1 MSFKAQQAR
10 PRILVTSLFGHQNRG
25 DWELTLALFDV
36 LREAFPACAIHGLC
50 RDPEAESGYFPG
62 VSFGALLGVST
73 RAAGLRRLLESSISF
88 ACGFVATAFGIL
100 TGLLP
105 NALARSYREADLIVA
120 SPGGFLVD
128 HNIGILRH
136 IAHLDAAASVQLLP
150 DMAFYRAGTDQE
162 GAERLLRDIGLADMR
177 SLRSMSQTAKFL
189 FMEARRLVG
198 PAISTASLNSAA
210 CWRHRRIR
218 LAAGGDRGRHRR

>member
-1 MSFKAQQAR
+1 MGRSRHDPVVDDGERPRRKVSFKAQQAR

-100 TGLLP
+100 TGVLP

-120 SPGGFLVD
+120 SPAIPPRAWPARHPPV
-128 HNIGILRH
+128 IGPEALFCAVHSRNSRSVPSCP
-136 IAHLDAAASVQLLP
+136 ADATGV
-150 DMAFYRAGTDQE
+150 YGTFF
-162 GAERLLRDIGLADMR
+162 
-177 SLRSMSQTAKFL
+177 T
-189 FMEARRLVG
+189 
-198 PAISTASLNSAA
+198 
-210 CWRHRRIR
+210 
-218 LAAGGDRGRHRR
+218 